1 MNITP
6 HIFIEF
12 YRITRNKLET
22 REIEL
27 YDQNVKTELA
37 LLKFINHYIEHDPI
51 VEGKRYNADQANLV
65 ETFGW
70 NMVEKVHPKIFEE
83 CFDENTMKL
92 KSKRINDEYVKI
104 PLTPVQILHFK
115 LLYYIVYTKKNYPN
129 KLSKFN
135 FSEDLYCQ

>member
-1 MNITP
+1 MTAVNG
-6 HIFIEF
+6 
-12 YRITRNKLET
+12 R
-22 REIEL
+22 
-27 YDQNVKTELA
+27 
-37 LLKFINHYIEHDPI
+37 
-51 VEGKRYNADQANLV
+51 RYNADQANLV
-65 ETFGW
+65 ETFGY

-104 PLTPVQILHFK
+104 PLTPVQLLHFK

-135 FSEDLYCQ
+135 FSEDLSELLDNENKITNLYKEIKQNISN

>member
-1 MNITP
+1 MKI
-6 HIFIEF
+6 
-12 YRITRNKLET
+12 
-22 REIEL
+22 
-27 YDQNVKTELA
+27 ELA
-37 LLKFINHYIEHDPI
+37 LLKFINHYIEHDP
-51 VEGKRYNADQANLV
+51 VAEGKRYNADQANLV

-129 KLSKFN
+129 KL
-135 FSEDLYCQ
+135 

>member
-1 MNITP
+1 M
-6 HIFIEF
+6 
-12 YRITRNKLET
+12 
-22 REIEL
+22 
-27 YDQNVKTELA
+27 KTQQA
-37 LLKFINHYIEHDPI
+37 LLKFVNHYIEHDP
-51 VEGKRYNADQANLV
+51 VAEGKRYNADQANLV

-83 CFDENTMKL
+83 FFDESTMKL

-135 FSEDLYCQ
+135 FSEDLSELLDNENKITNLYKEFKQIISN